1 MPYESNCFDGYWSL
15 GVIEHFYNGYDDILE
30 EAHRVIKP
38 QGIFF
43 LAFPCM
49 SILRRIKSRL
59 NLYETWDR
67 KDDEGFYQFALDQNE
82 VIRDLENLGF
92 EILNSKG
99 LDGLKG
105 LKDELN
111 FASGILS
118 KIYNAKT
125 LILKIVR
132 ALLIYPLNFFSNHS
146 ILIIARK

>member
-1 MPYESNCFDGYWSL
+1 
-15 GVIEHFYNGYDDILE
+15 
-30 EAHRVIKP
+30 
-38 QGIFF
+38 
-43 LAFPCM
+43 M
-49 SILRRIKSRL
+49 SIFRRIKSRL

-125 LILKIVR
+125 LTLKIVR